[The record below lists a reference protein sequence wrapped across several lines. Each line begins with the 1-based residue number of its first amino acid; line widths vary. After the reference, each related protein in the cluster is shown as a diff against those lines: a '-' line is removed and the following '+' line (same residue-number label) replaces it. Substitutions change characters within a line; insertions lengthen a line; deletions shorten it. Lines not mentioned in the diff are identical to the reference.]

1 MIVSLFIWGPSSL
14 DSIPDREISSLF
26 ISFIPV
32 TFVTFHASVIARAQD
47 ESVDEI
53 RDKSAAQAAIERNDG
68 YDVNAAG
75 KRRKTA
81 AAVDE
86 SSRSFAA
93 AFGAQ

>member
-1 MIVSLFIWGPSSL
+1 M
-14 DSIPDREISSLF
+14 
-26 ISFIPV
+26 
-32 TFVTFHASVIARAQD
+32 
-47 ESVDEI
+47 DEI

-93 AFGAQ
+93 AFGVQ

>member
-1 MIVSLFIWGPSSL
+1 MILAPST
-14 DSIPDREISSLF
+14 IP
-26 ISFIPV
+26 P
-32 TFVTFHASVIARAQD
+32 AQD

-68 YDVNAAG
+68 FDVNAAG